1 MRLSPLP
8 LSPALPAAL
17 VAAVLTTAAQTQAQP
32 QTVPAARVPVYG
44 QIVAFPLPAPFDI
57 TADYEAEQNGS
68 YLLENV
74 PAGETVEA
82 WSQMLTLSGTEGAA
96 QRTDAAPAPLAEW
109 LAGQFV
115 EGYTSACAG
124 PVAAQALPP
133 PQGGAARAVF
143 AAWIGCPHVA
153 GSGHA
158 EEMLL
163 VVMIGA
169 QDIYTLQWA
178 ERSPAADRLTMAPH
192 WPDRL
197 ALLARTGL
205 CDPVPGEAAPY
216 PSCDP

>member
-1 MRLSPLP
+1 
-8 LSPALPAAL
+8 
-17 VAAVLTTAAQTQAQP
+17 VLAAQMTATAGCA

-44 QIVAFPLPAPFDI
+44 QIVAFPLPAPFDL
-57 TADYEAEQNGS
+57 TADYEAEQDGS

-74 PAGETVEA
+74 PAGETVGD
-82 WSQMLTLSGTEGAA
+82 WSQMLTLSGAQGAA
-96 QRTDAAPAPLAEW
+96 RGTDAAPAALAEG
-109 LAGQFV
+109 LAGQFLQ
-115 EGYTSACAG
+115 GYASACVA
-124 PVAAQALPP
+124 PVAALALEP

-143 AAWIGCPHVA
+143 AGWIGCPHVA

-178 ERSPAADRLTMAPH
+178 EHGPASDRLTMAPR
-192 WPDRL
+192 WKERL
-197 ALLARTGL
+197 ALLAGTGL

-216 PSCDP
+216 PSCNP